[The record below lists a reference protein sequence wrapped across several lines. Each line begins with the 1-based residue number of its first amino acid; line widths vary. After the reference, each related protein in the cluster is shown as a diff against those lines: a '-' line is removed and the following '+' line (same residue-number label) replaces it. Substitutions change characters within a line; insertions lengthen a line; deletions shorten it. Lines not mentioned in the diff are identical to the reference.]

1 MFALDIELNL
11 IINYRQRVSQLGP
24 APFALPLRP
33 ASAPPSP
40 PATKVELEKKKIASE
55 RGRLPISRGVS
66 QLWLGSELRS
76 LERLRKSA
84 R

>member
-11 IINYRQRVSQLGP
+11 IINQRQRVSQLGP
-24 APFALPLRP
+24 APFALPPRP
-33 ASAPPSP
+33 LP
-40 PATKVELEKKKIASE
+40 PATDVELEKKKTVSE
-55 RGRLPISRGVS
+55 WGRLPISRGVS

-76 LERLRKSA
+76 LECFRKSA